1 MENKTR
7 FVFFIQTTKFSGK
20 TKFGARKNGD
30 AELPSPEKHPESN
43 KWKPVRFWYA
53 RQISPQKYVCP
64 RLGNMG
70 SRTKLEVMFASDC
83 ILDAQHLHEFL
94 CQHYTVDYTGLFD
107 CGTHMSVY
115 LQTAERNGKMAP
127 RTIFRLCEDFGAL
140 AVPQTF
146 KRRRGMVV
154 SEVGKFK
161 NPGPQKGSR
170 NKTANS
176 AGDLQMGSTVN
187 KRKCSALE
195 TEPTRSDQEEST
207 HSDEEELTHSDQ
219 EPCDE
224 PEEEPDADPLFIP
237 VYSGFN
243 RDWKIESWNRST
255 TDFKRPSSSK
265 FRARVLDRQDHK
277 CNYCG
282 CDVSFGDYSNADM
295 DHVIPLKA
303 GGTNTLHNVQV
314 LCTPDHRKKTALE
327 CRRVSIALS
336 VMMDA
341 AFVPNEVV

>member
-1 MENKTR
+1 MSTWIKLAV
-7 FVFFIQTTKFSGK
+7 VFAADSIVDLDLQDLRYQLCQYRELAYIGLYNRGTHLSVYIQTAAKDIRMTPAKILRICK
-20 TKFGARKNGD
+20 KFGALEEIPATFTQREG
-30 AELPSPEKHPESN
+30 ELVS
-43 KWKPVRFWYA
+43 
-53 RQISPQKYVCP
+53 QI
-64 RLGNMG
+64 
-70 SRTKLEVMFASDC
+70 
-83 ILDAQHLHEFL
+83 
-94 CQHYTVDYTGLFD
+94 GLFK
-107 CGTHMSVY
+107 T
-115 LQTAERNGKMAP
+115 
-127 RTIFRLCEDFGAL
+127 
-140 AVPQTF
+140 
-146 KRRRGMVV
+146 
-154 SEVGKFK
+154 
-161 NPGPQKGSR
+161 PGRHKGSR

-176 AGDLQMGSTVN
+176 AGDVQVCSKVN

-237 VYSGFN
+237 VYSGFD

-255 TDFKRPSSSK
+255 TYFKRASSSK
-265 FRARVLDRQDHK
+265 FRARVLERQDHK

-282 CDVSFGDYSNADM
+282 CDVSFGEYSNADM